1 MSLIEWKQF
10 CERGGALII
19 ILMAAPAQDEVVEW
33 GDTAGRDKRPTGR
46 GKEGESE

>member
-19 ILMAAPAQDEVVEW
+19 ILMAAPRAQDEVVGW
-33 GDTAGRDKRPTGR
+33 GDTAGRDKRPTER
-46 GKEGESE
+46 PGESE